1 MELAVDFVGL
11 LLGQTATD
19 DVCVGLRRMAS
30 LPPQGQG
37 EVVARADGQ
46 EEADRTQLALEA
58 PCFALQAD
66 GKRPE
71 REGSGRERAAGA
83 PPPATDSDEKEEEAT
98 CVWDLVTCESCGSG
112 EREEAIILC
121 DGCDK
126 AYHLEC
132 TTPVLDK
139 VPQGNWFC
147 VSCGERAA
155 GAPPPAA
162 NGDEKEEE
170 ATCVWDLVMCESCGS
185 GEREEAIILCD
196 GCDKAYH
203 LECTTPVLDEV
214 PQGNWFCV
222 SCGERERKAQAL
234 REERNRKERERRARE
249 KKAREEES
257 EEERKVRDE
266 RERIEHEKQL
276 ERDASGRASL
286 RGDLKQM
293 GTRGEMSV
301 EQQPP
306 QRQKGKGR
314 KHSRRHH
321 GSSIGA
327 GRPQGGSDRLAKR
340 AKLEGCC
347 PGAREQ
353 PKRSASRASIEGRRE
368 GPRLWLAKQVKAA
381 APPPGHAAAPAGNC
395 AAAAA
400 VGPRLSRRPVLS
412 QGQSRLRHGR
422 REGGRR

>member
-132 TTPVLDK
+132 TTPVLD
-139 VPQGNWFC
+139 
-147 VSCGERAA
+147 
-155 GAPPPAA
+155 
-162 NGDEKEEE
+162 
-170 ATCVWDLVMCESCGS
+170 
-185 GEREEAIILCD
+185 
-196 GCDKAYH
+196 
-203 LECTTPVLDEV
+203 EV

-301 EQQPP
+301 KQQPP